1 MPTRPLVFAAV
12 GLFGLL
18 LALPVPAANNP
29 CPSDAFMD
37 VSDSPGAGEGYPR
50 PRLEVECDGD
60 ELVVSSNAIPHYEF
74 VQITP
79 NPLVE
84 LNRDYRMPLNPQLAE
99 QPSPLPLLGPSGVAI
114 KAFRCSGRTKARYP
128 LRASGI
134 RSTTRS
140 WIRAWDTRRD
150 STTTTR

>member
-18 LALPVPAANNP
+18 LALPVPAANKP

-37 VSDSPGAGEGYPR
+37 VSDSPGAGKGYPR

-84 LNRDYRMPLNPQLAE
+84 LNRDYRMPLNPKLAE
-99 QPSPLPLLGPSGVAI
+99 RPSPLPLLGPSGVAI
-114 KAFRCSGRTKARYP
+114 NGIPLFGRTKARYP
-128 LRASGI
+128 LRASAI
-134 RSTTRS
+134 QSTTRS